1 MQLASLI
8 FNKALLLSLLLAV
21 AVFAPVWAQQNV
33 DNLAAREQWSQ
44 THFAGQKAFDAG
56 NYSEAET
63 LYRQALTQAE
73 GLGYAGPL
81 GLSLYS
87 LGKLYHAQAK
97 RSEAESYYKRAL
109 EIYDEQV
116 RKNSTVHMSLIKDY
130 AKLLRELGREGEAA
144 EQEARI
150 KNPAALQSQ

>member
-1 MQLASLI
+1 MEFMPRLLTKI
-8 FNKALLLSLLLAV
+8 VLLL
-21 AVFAPVWAQQNV
+21 VFMATVPAFSQQN
-33 DNLAAREQWSQ
+33 NLAAREQWAQ
-44 THFAGQKAFDAG
+44 THFAGQKAFEGG
-56 NYSEAET
+56 NYSEAEN
-63 LYRQALTQAE
+63 LYKQALSQAE

-97 RSEAESYYKRAL
+97 KSEAESYYKRAL

-150 KNPAALQSQ
+150 KSPSARESQ